1 MLRYGYFIQRF
12 ITPPQSL
19 ECMTKFTY
27 WQMQE
32 CYVRGDLPEQY
43 RQTIK
48 GVFESGATIWT
59 NPDDIGVTDW
69 ADNDPLPGISF

>member
-1 MLRYGYFIQRF
+1 
-12 ITPPQSL
+12 
-19 ECMTKFTY
+19 
-27 WQMQE
+27 MQE

-48 GVFESGATIWT
+48 GVFESGTTIWT

-69 ADNDPLPGISF
+69 ADNDPLPGVSF